1 MHLQVFLK
9 HGIDCLQT
17 QNCFAADVNILIIVL
32 CIAELVSIAFNE
44 SDVSNKIEEML
55 NLNWLAMID

>member
-17 QNCFAADVNILIIVL
+17 QNSFLLPDVNILIIVL

-44 SDVSNKIEEML
+44 SDVSNKMEEML
-55 NLNWLAMID
+55 NLN